1 MRIVYISN
9 SIIPSRT
16 ANSIHVMKMCN
27 ALSELGYEVILL
39 APNRKKEY
47 EKNVQDVF
55 KYYNIK
61 QSFNIV
67 KLPYPNFYGRSIIY
81 AISCYFKVK
90 NLSPDLIYGRF
101 LRGCYASTFTKK
113 PLVIELHSPVTSDLF
128 WYKKILKYKNLKKII
143 VISDALKKKVL
154 QDHFLHSELLYTAH
168 DAADIPP
175 KSESNEKIDAKTTF
189 DVGYIGHL
197 YKGKGIEVIEKIAP
211 QLKNISF
218 HIVGGLQKDISY
230 WKEKINSENVIF
242 HGFIAQNK
250 LHEIFDILDVCILP
264 NQKFIEGYSSGKGK
278 SVNISSYTSPLKMFE
293 YMAHK
298 KPIIASDIPV
308 LREVLNESNALLV
321 KANDYNVWEKA
332 VIRLKEDKNHRKL
345 ISLNAYNDFIKNH
358 TWKHRAEI
366 IMHEIFSDPNHK
378 VKVQ

>member
-1 MRIVYISN
+1 MKIVYISN

-27 ALSELGYEVILL
+27 TLSELGYEVFLL

-101 LRGCYASTFTKK
+101 LRGCYASTFSKK
-113 PLVIELHSPVTSDLF
+113 PLVIELHSPVNNDLY

-143 VISDALKKKVL
+143 VISDALKKKIL
-154 QDHFLHSELLYTAH
+154 QDHVISSELLFIAH
-168 DAADIPP
+168 DAADIPKKLVP
-175 KSESNEKIDAKTTF
+175 NKKNDSKTTF
-189 DVGYIGHL
+189 NVGYIGHL
-197 YKGKGIEVIEKIAP
+197 YKGKGVEVIEQIAP
-211 QLKNISF
+211 KLNDISF
-218 HIVGGLQKDISY
+218 HIVGGLQKDISL
-230 WKEKINSENVIF
+230 WKEKVNSKNVIF
-242 HGFIAQNK
+242 HGFMAQNK

-308 LREVLNESNALLV
+308 LREVLNENNAILV
-321 KANDYNVWEKA
+321 KPNDYDAWRKA
-332 VIRLKEDKNHRKL
+332 IIKLKEDSNHRER
-345 ISLNAYNDFIKNH
+345 ISSNAYNDFIKNH
-358 TWKHRAEI
+358 TWKCRAEA
-366 IMHEIFSDPNHK
+366 IMTEVFSALNNK
-378 VKVQ
+378 I